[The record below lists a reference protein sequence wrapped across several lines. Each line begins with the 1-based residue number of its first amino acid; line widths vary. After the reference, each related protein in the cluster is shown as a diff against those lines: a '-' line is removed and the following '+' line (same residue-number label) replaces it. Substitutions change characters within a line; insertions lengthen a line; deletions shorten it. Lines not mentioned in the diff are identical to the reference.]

1 MFIAFRILYKTI
13 FFIILFLV
21 LGSLFVYLEDI
32 TIQGNNISLVDESGI
47 DGDWLSYGTEN
58 IDEKSYLPLIASLVV
73 SYIITFYIPW
83 FKKKNN

>member
-21 LGSLFVYLEDI
+21 LGTLFVYLENL
-32 TIQGNNISLVDESGI
+32 TIQGNNLSSVDESGI

-83 FKKKNN
+83 FKKNN

>member
-21 LGSLFVYLEDI
+21 LGTLFVYLEDL

-58 IDEKSYLPLIASLVV
+58 IDEKSYSPLIASLVA

-83 FKKKNN
+83 FKKNN

>member
-21 LGSLFVYLEDI
+21 LGTLFVYLEDL

>member
-21 LGSLFVYLEDI
+21 LGTLFVYLEDI

>member
-58 IDEKSYLPLIASLVV
+58 IDEKSYLPLIASLVI